1 LTVAAH
7 LVNAIDPSRIALI
20 EPSAHH
26 FYQPLWTLVGGGVF
40 PKEESMRQEA
50 DYIPA
55 GVTWIQEYVTAF
67 DPDQNQVVLKNG
79 DAVTYDYL
87 VAALGIQI
95 DWDRVKG
102 LREALA
108 ERNGVCSN
116 YSYETVDRTWDNIR
130 LFRRGVAVFTQ
141 PSTPIKCGGAPQKIA
156 YLADDHFRRAGVRNK
171 STIKFYS
178 GTGRH
183 LLGQKICRRPLCR
196 MPPQRD
202 RNALPARAGRDRS
215 SPGRKR
221 FSRIWRAAI
230 TP

>member
-1 LTVAAH
+1 MPSHYPIVIAGGGTAGLTVAAH

-79 DAVTYDYL
+79 DTITYDYL
-87 VAALGIQI
+87 VVALGIQI

-108 ERNGVCSN
+108 ERNSVCSN
-116 YSYETVDRTWDNIR
+116 YI
-130 LFRRGVAVFTQ
+130 L
-141 PSTPIKCGGAPQKIA
+141 
-156 YLADDHFRRAGVRNK
+156 
-171 STIKFYS
+171 
-178 GTGRH
+178 
-183 LLGQKICRRPLCR
+183 
-196 MPPQRD
+196 
-202 RNALPARAGRDRS
+202 
-215 SPGRKR
+215 
-221 FSRIWRAAI
+221 
-230 TP
+230 